1 MTDNMR
7 VFAALTTWSGVIAK
21 GYEKWADTLLALQ
34 EKEAAGYFAS
44 QVKQYS
50 TTLKKHLLIIHAKLF
65 NSATATTQSNMSV
78 DVMDGKIISIFSSDE
93 KTNLHADT
101 VIDAKGKFLMP
112 GLWDM
117 HSHFAKE
124 DGVWYLAGGVT
135 HVRDMANAEII
146 QTWQQ
151 QVRANQLLGPD
162 ISYLSGLI
170 DKEDPLQA
178 PDGKIVPG
186 LEKALEAVDYYHQ
199 KGYNQIK
206 LYSSIKPEW
215 VKPIAERAHKLGMRV
230 AGHVPAYMNAAQAI
244 NAGYNEITHI
254 NMIFLNFLGAD
265 TLPTNGIA
273 RLRVPGQLAGT
284 VNLDSKEVRSFIQL
298 MKTKSIAHDPT
309 LSLQE
314 AMYTEYIGDTSHA
327 YKTIISWLP
336 GALQKDIANTSSMAP
351 QEQKNSYVAA
361 YKNYM
366 RMVKLLYD
374 NGILLVAGT
383 DGGDAIAL
391 HRELEDY
398 NLAGIPANQVLKI
411 ATYNAARDCSLE
423 NVYGQIKP
431 GGDADL
437 ILIDGN
443 PAKNISDIRRVE
455 WVIKNGRMYSPKKL
469 YASQGWKYYY

>member
-1 MTDNMR
+1 MRYIILSLVILISSKVFAQQPDTAFYSVVGNGFITGVQKSWKENKNEHHYIYYYNDRGRGENVSETIVTSDDGRIISSSTSGVDYFKSPYTSSFSASNDSVVWITNGVKKAKRNKKEIYNQNIAPGTKELVLSWTLMQAGHKSYILPDDSIKVDEPLTKTVTYNNKTITLRLIASYNGRNPTPIYTWMTDNMR
-7 VFAALTTWSGVIAK
+7 FFATLTTWSGVIAK

-151 QVRANQLLGPD
+151 QIRANQLLGPD

-178 PDGKIVPG
+178 PGGKIVPG

-215 VKPIAERAHKLGMRV
+215 VKPIAERAHELGMRV
-230 AGHVPAYMNAAQAI
+230 AGHVPAYMNAVQ
-244 NAGYNEITHI
+244 
-254 NMIFLNFLGAD
+254 
-265 TLPTNGIA
+265 
-273 RLRVPGQLAGT
+273 Q
-284 VNLDSKEVRSFIQL
+284 
-298 MKTKSIAHDPT
+298 
-309 LSLQE
+309 
-314 AMYTEYIGDTSHA
+314 
-327 YKTIISWLP
+327 
-336 GALQKDIANTSSMAP
+336 
-351 QEQKNSYVAA
+351 
-361 YKNYM
+361 
-366 RMVKLLYD
+366 
-374 NGILLVAGT
+374 
-383 DGGDAIAL
+383 
-391 HRELEDY
+391 
-398 NLAGIPANQVLKI
+398 
-411 ATYNAARDCSLE
+411 
-423 NVYGQIKP
+423 
-431 GGDADL
+431 
-437 ILIDGN
+437 
-443 PAKNISDIRRVE
+443 
-455 WVIKNGRMYSPKKL
+455 
-469 YASQGWKYYY
+469 